1 MKFNT
6 LVPLVSVALLFA
18 GASAYAQSESSTTS
32 DRSSTTSVTTT
43 TNASTERVAGTRED
57 FDRMDTK
64 NHGYLTSGDV
74 KSDKWLKHN
83 FARCN
88 VKGNGRM
95 SWDEYSNCH
104 E

>member
-1 MKFNT
+1 
-6 LVPLVSVALLFA
+6 
-18 GASAYAQSESSTTS
+18 
-32 DRSSTTSVTTT
+32 VTTT
-43 TNASTERVAGTRED
+43 TSSGTGRAAGKRED
-57 FDRMDTK
+57 FDRMDAK